1 LQVGDALLMDEN
13 IGRYFSPWNIYAC
26 HSTARPA
33 IEKRMA
39 QARSTHQIGLT
50 PTFHGVL
57 ILVW

>member
-1 LQVGDALLMDEN
+1 LIDEN
-13 IGRYFSPWNIYAC
+13 IGRNFSPWNIYAC
-26 HSTARPA
+26 HSTAKPA

-39 QARSTHQIGLT
+39 QARSEHQIGLT